1 MKYIKF
7 FLLIIILL
15 FTLTLLADEVT
26 LRNEKV
32 IEKVKVKISVDKIT
46 VTYLDNR
53 LEPYPKKEVKS
64 IRIRPIIINNPVTE
78 KDKIENEKE
87 KIRAAE
93 SLQNLT
99 GLEIQ
104 ENQKLKVAV
113 LNFKSSAS
121 ISKEEA
127 DIIIETITVE
137 LVKTKL
143 FILVDPILVKQ
154 VMNEKGGDG
163 CADNPANCKIP
174 AAEIAKSIQVSK
186 IITGTINKIK
196 NSYYVSG
203 NVIDTSSKNIDF
215 AESSIATSFEKIHD
229 TSENFS
235 KKVAGGLM
243 SISKT
248 EINLNQENSK
258 GFFSTLFKSNSESV
272 DNKSSQD
279 SPLKMRYVWRSA
291 LLPGWGQF
299 ANDRKWKGIS
309 LLGLFAIGVGFE
321 INSYNHYK
329 SAIHDY
335 GSAGDNFIL
344 NTSLTNANANG
355 LAFYYN
361 SQNSQAQRNQID
373 TYEHRL
379 EAGGAALAI
388 LYLYNLFDAYYF
400 AKDPAK
406 SAFDSN
412 REFTPKFS
420 AAPARNSLGQSYTQY
435 NFSIEV
441 RF

>member
-1 MKYIKF
+1 MKYIKYL
-7 FLLIIILL
+7 LLIILL
-15 FTLTLLADEVT
+15 STLTLFADEVT

-32 IEKVKVKISVDKIT
+32 IEKVKVKISVDKVI
-46 VTYLDNR
+46 VTYLDNKT
-53 LEPYPKKEVKS
+53 ETYPKKEVKS
-64 IRIRPIIINNPVTE
+64 IRIKPIIINNPVTE
-78 KDKIENEKE
+78 KDKAENEKE

-113 LNFKSSAS
+113 LNFKTSAN

-127 DIIIETITVE
+127 DIIVETITVE

-154 VMNEKGGDG
+154 VMDEKGGVG
-163 CADNPANCKIP
+163 CSDNPANCKMP

-186 IITGTINKIK
+186 IVTGTINKIK

-203 NVIDTSSKNIDF
+203 NVIDTNSKNIDF

-235 KKVAGGLM
+235 KKVAGGIL

-248 EINLNQENSK
+248 EINLNQESN
-258 GFFSTLFKSNSESV
+258 GFFSNLFKSNSESKA
-272 DNKSSQD
+272 DNISQD
-279 SPLKMRYVWRSA
+279 SPSKMRYVWRSA
-291 LLPGWGQF
+291 LLPGWGQI
-299 ANDRKWKGIS
+299 ANDRKLKGFS
-309 LLGLFAIGVGFE
+309 LLGLFIVGVGFE
-321 INSYNHYK
+321 ISSYKNYK
-329 SAIHDY
+329 SAIEDY
-335 GSAGDNFIL
+335 RSAGDNFIL
-344 NTSLTNANANG
+344 NTSLTNANVAG
-355 LAFYYN
+355 FAFYLNSRNIN
-361 SQNSQAQRNQID
+361 SQRDQID
-373 TYEHRL
+373 LYEHRL
-379 EAGGAALAI
+379 ESGAGFLAL

-406 SAFDSN
+406 SALDSS
-412 REFTPKFS
+412 REITPKF
-420 AAPARNSLGQSYTQY
+420 AAIPTRNSVGQTYTQY
-435 NFSIEV
+435 NFSIEM